1 VRSTGVEGRGRG
13 GAVEG
18 RRVVE
23 ASFFVGVLAGAQGA
37 FSRTLLSVPDL
48 VAEMA
53 VVLGV
58 VACFVLLHALLQRRL
73 KSEVLRRH
81 NDVAGFL
88 FSAVGVLYAV
98 VLGFVVVVVWQKYD
112 DAVSNVENE
121 VDAVANLYHV
131 VDAFPM
137 TERNQIRAGLRAY
150 AETVAL
156 VEWPLMNRD
165 QEVPETGT
173 KQLEGIAY
181 MVDTFSP
188 HNFKEFAAQQAAISN
203 EQRLLDARRSRLIE
217 SVPAVPSVLWFALVA
232 GALSMVAFCYIFGVE
247 NRSAQLMMTAILVGL
262 IGMLFVVISEFS
274 TPFSGSV
281 RISVDGWAYLQQRL
295 PDIK

>member
-1 VRSTGVEGRGRG
+1 M
-13 GAVEG
+13 
-18 RRVVE
+18 
-23 ASFFVGVLAGAQGA
+23 GVLAGAQGA
-37 FSRTLLSVPDL
+37 FSRTILSVPDL
-48 VAEMA
+48 VAELTVL
-53 VVLGV
+53 VVV
-58 VACFVLLHALLQRRL
+58 VAGFVLLHAILQRRL
-73 KSEVLRRH
+73 KSEMLRRH

-131 VDAFPM
+131 VDAFP
-137 TERNQIRAGLRAY
+137 TNERNQIRAGLRAY
-150 AETVAL
+150 AETVAR

-173 KQLEGIAY
+173 RQLEEIAY

-188 HNFKEFAAQQAAISN
+188 RNFKEFAAQQAGIAN

-217 SVPAVPSVLWFALVA
+217 SVPAVPSVLWFALIA

-262 IGMLFVVISEFS
+262 IGMLFVVILEFS

-281 RISVDGWAYLQQRL
+281 RVSVDGWAYLQQRL
-295 PDIK
+295 PEIK